1 MSSCCLASSGYY
13 KRSTGQ
19 DSLPTAYCIVW
30 MHCMLRSSSIASI
43 RLCLGLFS
51 RSHLTSRSNIN
62 YSVWLRHEWLLR
74 TMYPCPTDMPTKG
87 EIESQGCFGI
97 CIGGNYLILAL
108 AIMLIRRLL
117 SSMQC
122 MSSYPIMCQARKGT
136 LHSHSVWEWN
146 WFCHEREEIEWRHQ
160 VTKEPAGIT
169 MDWMLRWRNR
179 YPDLC
184 EFIVVVT
191 KRLSPWLV
199 IRS

>member
-1 MSSCCLASSGYY
+1 MNEQLLFGF
-13 KRSTGQ
+13 KWVLQTIHRQ

-43 RLCLGLFS
+43 RLCLGPFS

-97 CIGGNYLILAL
+97 CIGGNYLILGDNANKTITFSHAMHVL
-108 AIMLIRRLL
+108 LPNVPWQGGELYIPIR
-117 SSMQC
+117 SGNKTDF
-122 MSSYPIMCQARKGT
+122 AT
-136 LHSHSVWEWN
+136 
-146 WFCHEREEIEWRHQ
+146 REEIEWRHQ
-160 VTKEPAGIT
+160 VTKEPARIT